1 MHIKLGL
8 VSALAAA
15 SSASAFTQSD
25 VYQPGMIKANEYA
38 MRNMEEICVSTRPVV
53 MCDEDHVVKSLR
65 TEKVG
70 FHCLNRNTLEA
81 QRFKQQVEENKV
93 IPEMIEKSIHV
104 QGRVEVPT
112 KCIHK
117 NEVSTKEKR
126 RREMQQMH
134 GQRVELIET
143 EQDFENY
150 EWGTEQEQLSNEEQF
165 EKYIKNRFDE
175 ENQWQQMSNLFNR
188 YPELTHKKLNQIV
201 KMQEG
206 EYQQIAEQ
214 LRQLINQKQQKI
226 NAFLLPE
233 LQTNLPTYFEQTV
246 KQLYKSMKEQEHLQL
261 KQKEQTRGNLDDQ
274 EVNQY
279 KLDELVGDY
288 QQFKHLMK
296 RVYVYIVKEAM
307 KLNQQ
312 APRRLSSSPQLIRK
326 VWEQTQKQM
335 SKRQLQQIEDVLVR
349 VQELLELDQTN
360 TIIAEELVSEQLK
373 NSQRAA
379 RRNLLRLVIA
389 GLNMAKNP
397 TYQQ

>member
-1 MHIKLGL
+1 MHVKLGL

-15 SSASAFTQSD
+15 STASAFSQD

-38 MRNMEEICVSTRPVV
+38 MRNMEEICISTRPVV
-53 MCDEDHVVKSLR
+53 MCDEDHVVKSLK

-81 QRFKQQVEENKV
+81 QRFKQQVEENKI
-93 IPEMIEKSIHV
+93 IPEMIQKPIHV

-117 NEVSTKEKR
+117 NELSLKEKR

-143 EQDFENY
+143 EQEFEQY
-150 EWGTEQEQLSNEEQF
+150 QWGTEEEQLTNEEQF
-165 EKYIKNRFDE
+165 QKYIKNRFDV
-175 ENQWQQMSNLFNR
+175 ENQWQQMSSLFAK
-188 YPELTHKKLNQIV
+188 YPELTHKKLEQIV
-201 KMQEG
+201 RMEEG
-206 EYQQIAEQ
+206 EYKQVAEQ
-214 LRQLINQKQQKI
+214 LRELISRKQEKI
-226 NAFLLPE
+226 NFFLVPE
-233 LQTNLPTYFEQTV
+233 LQINLPTYFEQTV
-246 KQLYKSMKEQEHLQL
+246 KQLYKSMKEQENLQL
-261 KQKEQTRGNLDDQ
+261 KEKSQTRGNLDEQ
-274 EVNQY
+274 ENNQY

-335 SKRQLQQIEDVLVR
+335 SKRQLQQIEDVLTQ

-360 TIIAEELVSEQLK
+360 QIIAEDLVSEQLK